1 MLEISNLVAHEF
13 GADALNDDVRNIC
26 EHYSSQLDGG
36 DVFCD
41 DVARQAVLQ
50 VET

>member
-13 GADALNDDVRNIC
+13 GADALDDDVRNIC
-26 EHYSSQLDGG
+26 EHYISQLDDG
-36 DVFCD
+36 DVIFD
-41 DVARQAVLQ
+41 DVARQGVLQ